1 MLHLQETL
9 CLVYRYLAFLCKGE
23 FDSSCIWPWHVFFH
37 KTRSARTF
45 YDRARTLCLLNCA
58 HPCTYPRFVTFS
70 LPRLLVVW
78 DFDDGTFWSPLVC
91 ALAYSPQ
98 SLCTLV
104 PVWEEKLAKA
114 RLGSLDLKD
123 SSHRYPFMCK
133 SSRELCRQLL
143 GLTHIL
149 SLGQSHMGSFGIR
162 RIIETHLFTESIM
175 GHCCLHWD
183 FNLLSDLRIEH
194 RDAQFN
200 EYKFSR
206 GSRDTF

>member
-58 HPCTYPRFVTFS
+58 NPCTYPRFVTFS

-78 DFDDGTFWSPLVC
+78 YFDDGTFWSPLVC

-123 SSHRYPFMCK
+123 SSHTR
-133 SSRELCRQLL
+133 LWA
-143 GLTHIL
+143 
-149 SLGQSHMGSFGIR
+149 SLQGTLPSTSGANAYTIFWTIPHGIVWY
-162 RIIETHLFTESIM
+162 ETH
-175 GHCCLHWD
+175 HWNPS
-183 FNLLSDLRIEH
+183 FYGIGNGPLLSSLRL
-194 RDAQFN
+194 
-200 EYKFSR
+200 
-206 GSRDTF
+206 